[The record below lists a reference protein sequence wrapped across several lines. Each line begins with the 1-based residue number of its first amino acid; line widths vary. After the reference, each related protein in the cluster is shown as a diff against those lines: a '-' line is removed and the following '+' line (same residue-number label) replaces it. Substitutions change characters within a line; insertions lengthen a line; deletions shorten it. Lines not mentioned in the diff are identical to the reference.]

1 MDIEA
6 KSEPVAP
13 PRKKLTKLKS
23 ECSNEEKKVVRPV
36 TIFTSKPNALSK
48 ESSDDSKKVVP
59 KRPPF
64 PNKSIS
70 FDIPQSQIKNKIESV
85 QEEKP
90 IERPKPLPRPTSV
103 NKPTPSPRKLLPNH
117 LMNVPL
123 DVTQMTTKAL
133 DIKTNNSQL
142 YMQQN
147 DNSNIL
153 TEYVKQSDDT
163 TNANSSTMCLLQ
175 NNDSINVN
183 CLTTCF
189 QHSENSVTTNDSQQ
203 YVQQSCNFI
212 NTNILDTSNL
222 QQSLEHGNASTD
234 EINSQQC
241 LQLGDGS
248 TDEINSQ
255 QCLQLGDGSTDE
267 INSQQC
273 LLKNNDSIDINNSR
287 QCLRQGD
294 VFIGSTN
301 SQQCIRQGKE
311 FTNINNLQQHLLQ
324 SNDFAD
330 SSVETDSTNTNKNIN
345 TKKSILKKR
354 YNFGLKSCKKIT
366 ETELHKIHAKL
377 KSDTINVFKSFKINT
392 KCFSQYD
399 LMVYAFY
406 ETESNTIKRSKSLE
420 FLNNDV
426 VHKPYYEN
434 CEFNEFFP
442 KCKNYKQQHTSPYE
456 NIDINKTTSLDDQIF
471 LDDQIPLS
479 PIQSNLSEYNKDY
492 SEILISSI
500 KSKQFRPAASIPY
513 LGLRVNMKQGFH
525 KDFEKITTEKYEQN
539 SLYDSPRALASD
551 YINLE
556 STSFLQKCDLVNDS
570 ILFNQDLPLLER
582 QSEAQKPL
590 LQSILENNDNQVLS
604 TKEKVSSSYTYDSP
618 ILHGFQVYD
627 SPKLNINNS
636 VYESMVNYK
645 DSTENDNCYEKP
657 DVKAKGY
664 DFVPQR
670 PPPPYRNSQLH
681 SNFQESLPAN
691 YLSDSTSSKKQEPP
705 RPPPPRLSTNS
716 KKVPSRVHSSDPNPG
731 IDSSNSTSK
740 LIKNDETFSSDSQSD
755 SEAKNEKPPS
765 RKLFLIAQ
773 EILTTERSFVNALKL
788 ICEDFKEK
796 VHAALAKNNKFLP
809 EGAFQAIFM
818 NVEQIYELDKKFLK
832 ELEERMEKWEHHK
845 RIGDIIR
852 SYSYFLKMYVT
863 YIKGYDNAM
872 LVFHDCLSTNLKF
885 AHLVA
890 EFEEKNMKIS
900 SYLLRPIQRIPSYRL
915 LLKEYLKNLP
925 KDSVDFKDITDGVE
939 IVSEIA
945 NHINES
951 MKEGEKFQEVLRI
964 QSMIVNH
971 KDLIKPGRFLVKE
984 GSLQKMS
991 RKELQQRIF
1000 ILFTDTLLYCSSVG
1014 QTQLKLIHDL
1024 PLTEMVVQYPEF
1036 EDMTSEFS
1044 IVSKKRSFYLKASST
1059 KERDEWVKTLQECI
1073 EEAKKKMGTFTKEP
1087 PVMVMDLGDVAPP
1100 WIPDSRVTM
1109 CQSCTQVF
1117 NIYKRRHHCRACGK
1131 VVCSDCSS
1139 FEAPLKFMDY
1149 EALRVCEECF
1159 VKLLT
1164 RFNEIHFENKNEEI
1178 HAKFKKKT
1186 KKQKVDRKKLLPST
1200 LTEIDAHEEGIQ
1212 ISGFLKLVR
1221 RGQKDKRCWFVLKD
1235 HVLYKYKASSD
1246 PAAKTTTPILGYGVE
1261 VLGNLEEDF
1270 MFALTHAGLKEPLTY
1285 KAESKTSAESTNQ
1298 VVMFR

>member
-23 ECSNEEKKVVRPV
+23 ECINEENVKKVVRPI
-36 TIFTSKPNALSK
+36 TIFTSKPDSLSK
-48 ESSDDSKKVVP
+48 ESSDVSKKVAP

-85 QEEKP
+85 EEEKP
-90 IERPKPLPRPTSV
+90 FERPKPLPRPTSV
-103 NKPTPSPRKLLPNH
+103 NKPTPSPRKSLPNH
-117 LMNVPL
+117 LMNAPL
-123 DVTQMTTKAL
+123 DTQMTTKAL
-133 DIKTNNSQL
+133 DIRTNNSQL

-147 DNSNIL
+147 DNSNIS
-153 TEYVKQSDDT
+153 TECVKRSDDT
-163 TNANSSTMCLLQ
+163 TNANSSIMCLQQ
-175 NNDSINVN
+175 NTDSINVTG
-183 CLTTCF
+183 LTACF
-189 QHSENSVTTNDSQQ
+189 QQSENSVTTIDSQQ
-203 YVQQSCNFI
+203 CVQHSYSFI
-212 NTNILDTSNL
+212 NTNVLDTSNL
-222 QQSLEHGNASTD
+222 QQSLQNGDASTD
-234 EINSQQC
+234 TNNSQQC

-255 QCLQLGDGSTDE
+255 QCLV
-267 INSQQC
+267 
-273 LLKNNDSIDINNSR
+273 KNNDSIDINNSQ
-287 QCLRQGD
+287 QCLPQGD

-301 SQQCIRQGKE
+301 SQQCIRQGDD
-311 FTNINNLQQHLLQ
+311 FTNVNNLQEHSIQ
-324 SNDFAD
+324 SNDFTD
-330 SSVETDSTNTNKNIN
+330 SSVENIN
-345 TKKSILKKR
+345 TKKNILKKK
-354 YNFGLKSCKKIT
+354 YSFGLKSCAKIT
-366 ETELHKIHAKL
+366 VTELHKIHAKL
-377 KSDTINVFKSFKINT
+377 TSRTKNVFKSFKINT

-420 FLNNDV
+420 FLNNAV

-442 KCKNYKQQHTSPYE
+442 KCKSYKQRHTIPYE
-456 NIDINKTTSLDDQIF
+456 NIDINKTTGLDDQVF

-492 SEILISSI
+492 SEIKISSI

-525 KDFEKITTEKYEQN
+525 KDFEKVTPEKCEQN
-539 SLYDSPRALASD
+539 SLYDSPRAVASD

-556 STSFLQKCDLVNDS
+556 STNFFQKCDLVNDS
-570 ILFNQDLPLLER
+570 ILFNPELPLLER
-582 QSEAQKPL
+582 QSETQKPL
-590 LQSILENNDNQVLS
+590 LQSKLENNNNQVLS

-618 ILHGFQVYD
+618 ILDGFQVYD
-627 SPKLNINNS
+627 SPKVNINNS
-636 VYESMVNYK
+636 EYESMANYK
-645 DSTENDNCYEKP
+645 NSTENDNCYEKL
-657 DVKAKGY
+657 DLKAKGY

-670 PPPPYRNSQLH
+670 PPPPHRNSQLH
-681 SNFQESLPAN
+681 SSFQESLPVN
-691 YLSDSTSSKKQEPP
+691 YSSDGTSSKKQEPP
-705 RPPPPRLSTNS
+705 RPPPPNLLTNS
-716 KKVPSRVHSSDPNPG
+716 KKEPSQVHSSDPNPG
-731 IDSSNSTSK
+731 IDSSKSTSK
-740 LIKNDETFSSDSQSD
+740 LIKNEEFSSDSQSD
-755 SEAKNEKPPS
+755 NEAKYEKPPG

-796 VHAALAKNNKFLP
+796 VRAALAKNNKFLP
-809 EGAFQAIFM
+809 EGAFQSIFM

-872 LVFHDCLSTNLKF
+872 LVLHDCLSTNLKF
-885 AHLVA
+885 AHFVA

-1014 QTQLKLIHDL
+1014 QTQLKLIHEL

-1073 EEAKKKMGTFTKEP
+1073 EIAKRKMGTFTKEP

-1221 RGQKDKRCWFVLKD
+1221 KGQKDKRCWFVLKD

-1261 VLGNLEEDF
+1261 VLGNWEEDF
-1270 MFALTHAGLKEPLTY
+1270 MFALTHAGLKEPLVY
-1285 KAESKTSAESTNQ
+1285 KAENKTSAERWLHCLTKATELAQ
-1298 VVMFR
+1298 L